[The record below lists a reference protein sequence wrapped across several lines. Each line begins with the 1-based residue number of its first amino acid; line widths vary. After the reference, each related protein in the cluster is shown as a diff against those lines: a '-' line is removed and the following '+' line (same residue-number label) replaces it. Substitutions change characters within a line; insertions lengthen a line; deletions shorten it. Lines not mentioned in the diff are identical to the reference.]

1 MKRLVCEFLMSLS
14 AYTRSFHCDKGTSL
28 PAPCGKHCSRPE
40 GHLQLKLQTPLSS
53 RTDEWLSA
61 AIDCLEYLPDHM
73 VVYISRNLPD
83 HPDKADAWKLL
94 LFENIGRYYSQK
106 KEPLLSHA
114 SEIHLGIAELL
125 GK

>member
-1 MKRLVCEFLMSLS
+1 MEEPVCLLS
-14 AYTRSFHCDKGTSL
+14 VESIAAST
-28 PAPCGKHCSRPE
+28 E
-40 GHLQLKLQTPLSS
+40 GQPQLKVQTQTPVSS

-73 VVYISRNLPD
+73 VVDISRNLPD
-83 HPDKADAWKLL
+83 QPDKADSWKLL

>member
-1 MKRLVCEFLMSLS
+1 MDLS
-14 AYTRSFHCDKGTSL
+14 AYTGSFHCDKGTVESI
-28 PAPCGKHCSRPE
+28 AASSE
-40 GHLQLKLQTPLSS
+40 GHPQLKVQTQTPLSS

-83 HPDKADAWKLL
+83 QPDKADAWKLL